1 MWCIGTITAQY
12 IAQME
17 EILHLYSLSANETWP
32 LVCFDEKSYQM
43 LGHTLTPIE
52 MKPGQP
58 KKISEKYVRGG
69 TIQILVAFLPLWGLR
84 FVWVGPKRCATDFAA
99 FMKDLLDNF
108 LPNVLPKAK
117 GIRMVCDN
125 LNTHKKSSLY
135 KMYDPEKA
143 LEIGNRIQ
151 FHYTPVNASWLNM
164 AEMEI
169 HAISTI
175 CLKRRMDNQ
184 KFVTNEV
191 QALVKERNEAKTKVK
206 WMFAPINAR
215 EKFKKAYSKI
225 Q

>member
-1 MWCIGTITAQY
+1 MWCIGDLTAQY

-17 EILHLYSLSANETWP
+17 QILHLYSLEPNEIDP

-43 LGHTLTPIE
+43 LGHTLEPIE

-69 TIQILVAFLPLWGLR
+69 TIQILVAFLPLWGIR

-99 FMKDLLDNF
+99 FMKDFLDNF
-108 LPNVLPKAK
+108 LPSVLPKAK
-117 GIRMVCDN
+117 GVRIVCDN
-125 LNTHKKSSLY
+125 LNTHKKGSLY
-135 KMYDPEKA
+135 KMFNPEQA
-143 LEIGNRIQ
+143 LDLGNRIQ

-169 HAISTI
+169 YAISKI

-184 KFVTNEV
+184 KFVTTEV
-191 QALVKERNEAKTKVK
+191 QSLVKERNEARTKVN
-206 WMFAPINAR
+206 WMFTPDKAR
-215 EKFKKAYSKI
+215 ETFKKAYSKL
-225 Q
+225 